1 MLKLFTLTYLKNLEI
16 IDGGLKLADILKFVV
31 QYYTILAFYERYDS
45 VLITEV
51 NKSRSLRR
59 MCHR

>member
-1 MLKLFTLTYLKNLEI
+1 MLKLFRLTYLKNLEI

-45 VLITEV
+45 TCL
-51 NKSRSLRR
+51 SLK
-59 MCHR
+59 